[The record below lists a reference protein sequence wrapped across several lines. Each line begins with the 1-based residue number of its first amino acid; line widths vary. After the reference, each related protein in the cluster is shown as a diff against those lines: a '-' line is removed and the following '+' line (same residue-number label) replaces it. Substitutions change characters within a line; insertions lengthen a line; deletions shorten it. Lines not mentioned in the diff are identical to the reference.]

1 MSARLRIVKPDDDL
15 YPEDF
20 TATVERKAVWHPFI
34 VAALV
39 FLFVLA
45 CVAWVVAEAHRS

>member
-20 TATVERKAVWHPFI
+20 TPTVERKAVWTPFLI
-34 VAALV
+34 GAALFV
-39 FLFVLA
+39 FAIVCLA
-45 CVAWVVAEAHRS
+45 YVIVGPKTP